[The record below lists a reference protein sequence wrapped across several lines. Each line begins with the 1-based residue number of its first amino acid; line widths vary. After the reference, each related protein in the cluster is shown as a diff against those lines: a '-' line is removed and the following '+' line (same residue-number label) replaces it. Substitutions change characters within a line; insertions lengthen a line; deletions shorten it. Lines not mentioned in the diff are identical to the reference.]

1 MPCTTP
7 SACGSMRS
15 RLRRRRCSRHCDGR
29 RKASPLATV
38 RTTSPTSPG
47 LSQRASPR
55 PGKVETERLCRP
67 QESERL
73 SWTPLPGEAMALHPV
88 RFLALLLGV
97 LLAPRPLTIVETGR
111 IAGHVTDAATGG
123 PIPQAHV
130 FVAGTALSALTNRK
144 GEYAIANVPVGTNTV
159 GVRFIGYTPTQ
170 KAGIQVT
177 ANATVAVDFK
187 VQSSPVQMSEVIV
200 TGTASAPIARQAVGA
215 TMMFQG
221 QARDAYVVDG
231 HGVRFDSTEAWRYQ
245 RQPGNREQYDEIVE
259 NPFIAVAADPLSTF
273 SIDVDRAS
281 YSNMRRFIMQDG
293 QLPPR
298 DAVRIEEL
306 VNYFPYDYAEP
317 DGDDPLAIHT
327 EVAPAPWKPQHQ
339 LVRIGLQARR
349 VKVENLPAANFV
361 FLLDGSGSMMDEN
374 KLPRVKS
381 ALRLLVNQLRAKD
394 RVAMVVYAGS
404 AGLVLPSTP
413 GDQKAKI
420 LDAIEGLEAGGSTA
434 GGEGIRRA
442 YDEAVANFIRGG
454 NNRVILATDGDFNV
468 GPSSDA
474 EMVQLIEEKRRT
486 GVFLTVLGV
495 GEGNLQAAKME
506 KLADKGNGNYA
517 YLDTITEAQ
526 KVLVH
531 ELGGTLYTVAKDVKI
546 QVEWNPARVRAYR
559 LIGYENRM
567 LRNEDFTDDKKDAGE
582 VGSGHSVTALYEIVP
597 VGATT
602 DVTIRVPD
610 SLRYQRRSAEPSPAA
625 GPELLFVKVRYK
637 APDGDESRLL
647 SQAVLA
653 GEGHAPSLDFQFQA
667 AVAEFGL
674 LLRNSD
680 FRGKA
685 DLGHVIAAARE
696 ARGQDADGY
705 RAEFVKLAEAVRGI
719 GLARRDG
726 QH

>member
-1 MPCTTP
+1 VPVL
-7 SACGSMRS
+7 S
-15 RLRRRRCSRHCDGR
+15 LRFVILLVGM
-29 RKASPLATV
+29 LAA
-38 RTTSPTSPG
+38 PT
-47 LSQRASPR
+47 A
-55 PGKVETERLCRP
+55 
-67 QESERL
+67 
-73 SWTPLPGEAMALHPV
+73 
-88 RFLALLLGV
+88 
-97 LLAPRPLTIVETGR
+97 LTIVETGS
-111 IAGHVTDAATGG
+111 IAGHVRDPQGK
-123 PIPQAHV
+123 PIKTAMVDVVGTSLSTITNDSGYYV
-130 FVAGTALSALTNRK
+130 FP
-144 GEYAIANVPVGTNTV
+144 NVPVGAYTV
-159 GVRFIGYTPTQ
+159 RARLIGHTLTQPITVR
-170 KAGIQVT
+170 VT
-177 ANATVAVDFK
+177 ANATAVADLTLAPSAATLEAV
-187 VQSSPVQMSEVIV
+187 VISGYALGRAANGV
-200 TGTASAPIARQAVGA
+200 VRIRGA
-215 TMMFQG
+215 T
-221 QARDAYVVDG
+221 AAASRADALYVVDG
-231 HGVRFDSTEAWRYQ
+231 VASAYDSTEAWRYP
-245 RQPGNREQYDEIVE
+245 RQAGNREQYDEIVE
-259 NPFIAVAADPLSTF
+259 NQFIAVAADPLSTF

-281 YSNMRRFIMQDG
+281 YSNMRRFILQDG

-349 VKVENLPAANFV
+349 IKVENLPPSNFV
-361 FLLDGSGSMMDEN
+361 FLLDVSGSMMPSN
-374 KLPRVKS
+374 KLPLVQS
-381 ALRLLVNQLRAKD
+381 AMRLLVNQLRAKD

-413 GDQKAKI
+413 GDQKSKI
-420 LDAIEGLEAGGSTA
+420 LDAIERLEAGGSTA

-454 NNRVILATDGDFNV
+454 NNRVILATDGDFNI

-517 YLDTITEAQ
+517 YLDNLGEAQ

-559 LIGYENRM
+559 LIGYENRL
-567 LRNEDFTDDKKDAGE
+567 LRNEDFADDKKDAGE
-582 VGSGHSVTALYEIVP
+582 VGSGHSVTALYEVVP
-597 VGATT
+597 VGVNT
-602 DVTIRVPD
+602 DVTIRMPD
-610 SLRYQRRSAEPSPAA
+610 SLRYQRRDVQSTSAA

-637 APDGDESRLL
+637 RPDGDESRLL
-647 SQAVLA
+647 SQPVLA
-653 GEGHAPSLDFQFQA
+653 EAGQKPSVDFQFQA

-696 ARGQDADGY
+696 ARGRDPDGY
-705 RAEFVKLAEAVRGI
+705 RAEFVKLAETVRGI
-719 GLARRDG
+719 GLAQREKS
-726 QH
+726 H

>member
-1 MPCTTP
+1 M
-7 SACGSMRS
+7 S
-15 RLRRRRCSRHCDGR
+15 
-29 RKASPLATV
+29 V
-38 RTTSPTSPG
+38 Y
-47 LSQRASPR
+47 
-55 PGKVETERLCRP
+55 
-67 QESERL
+67 
-73 SWTPLPGEAMALHPV
+73 PV
-88 RFLALLLGV
+88 RLILLLIGA
-97 LLAPRPLTIVETGR
+97 LIAPTTLAVVETGS
-111 IAGHVTDAATGG
+111 IAGHVRDATTSKPVVGANVVVVGTSLSTVTDGNG
-123 PIPQAHV
+123 HYV
-130 FVAGTALSALTNRK
+130 
-144 GEYAIANVPVGTNTV
+144 IANVPVGTYTV
-159 GVRFIGYTPTQ
+159 VARFIGYASGE
-170 KAGIQVT
+170 KKGIRVT
-177 ANATVAVDFK
+177 ANATAVADLK
-187 VQSSPVQMSEVIV
+187 IASSPIALQEVVV
-200 TGTASAPIARQAVGA
+200 TGLYGSRAANGVVRVRGA
-215 TMMFQG
+215 TALG
-221 QARDAYVVDG
+221 YLGSEADALPAQ
-231 HGVRFDSTEAWRYQ
+231 RFDSTEAWRYQ

-259 NPFIAVAADPLSTF
+259 NSFIAVAADPLSTF

-317 DGDDPLAIHT
+317 EGDDPLAIHT
-327 EVAPAPWKPQHQ
+327 EVAPAPWKSQHQ

-349 VKVENLPAANFV
+349 VKVENLPASNFV
-361 FLLDGSGSMMDEN
+361 FLLDVSGSMMPAN
-374 KLPRVKS
+374 KLPLVKS
-381 ALRLLVNQLRAKD
+381 AMRLLVNQLRAKD

-413 GDQKAKI
+413 GDQKDKI
-420 LDAIEGLEAGGSTA
+420 LDAIERLEAGGSTA
-434 GGEGIRRA
+434 GGEGIRRS
-442 YDEAVANFIRGG
+442 YDEAVAHFIRGG

-517 YLDTITEAQ
+517 YLDNIAEAQ

-567 LRNEDFTDDKKDAGE
+567 LRNEDFADDKKDAGE
-582 VGSGHSVTALYEIVP
+582 VGSGHSVTALYEVVP
-597 VGATT
+597 VGVNT
-602 DVTIRVPD
+602 DVTIRMPD
-610 SLRYQRRSAEPSPAA
+610 GQSTSAA

-637 APDGDESRLL
+637 QPDGDQSRLI
-647 SQAVLA
+647 SQPVLA
-653 GEGHAPSLDFQFQA
+653 QAGQAPSVDFQFQA

-696 ARGQDADGY
+696 ARGNDADGY
-705 RAEFVKLAEAVRGI
+705 RAEFVRLAETVRGI
-719 GLARRDG
+719 GLARKDG
-726 QH
+726 SH

>member
-1 MPCTTP
+1 MARGHARPHTV
-7 SACGSMRS
+7 G
-15 RLRRRRCSRHCDGR
+15 RRRRKGCAAR
-29 RKASPLATV
+29 RS
-38 RTTSPTSPG
+38 
-47 LSQRASPR
+47 
-55 PGKVETERLCRP
+55 
-67 QESERL
+67 
-73 SWTPLPGEAMALHPV
+73 
-88 RFLALLLGV
+88 LGV
-97 LLAPRPLTIVETGR
+97 SLGHSQPGGTVPVLSLRFVILLVGLLAAPTTLTIVETGS
-111 IAGHVTDAATGG
+111 IAGHVRDPHGK
-123 PIPQAHV
+123 PIKSAMVDVVGTSLSTTTNDSGYYV
-130 FVAGTALSALTNRK
+130 FPK
-144 GEYAIANVPVGTNTV
+144 VPVGAYTV
-159 GVRFIGYTPTQ
+159 RARLIGFSLSQPITVRV
-170 KAGIQVT
+170 A
-177 ANATVAVDFK
+177 ANATAVADLTLAPGAVALEA
-187 VQSSPVQMSEVIV
+187 VVV
-200 TGTASAPIARQAVGA
+200 TGVCGARGANGVVRIRGA
-215 TMMFQG
+215 T
-221 QARDAYVVDG
+221 AAVSRADALYIVDG
-231 HGVRFDSTEAWRYQ
+231 VGSLYDSTEAWRYQ

-259 NPFIAVAADPLSTF
+259 NQFIAVAADPLSTF

-281 YSNMRRFIMQDG
+281 YSNMRRFILQDG

-306 VNYFPYDYAEP
+306 VNYFPYGYAEP

-349 VKVENLPAANFV
+349 INVENLPASNFV
-361 FLLDGSGSMMDEN
+361 FLLDVSGSMMEED
-374 KLPRVKS
+374 KLPLVKS

-394 RVAMVVYAGS
+394 RVAMVVYAGN

-474 EMVQLIEEKRRT
+474 EMVQLIEEKRGT

-517 YLDTITEAQ
+517 YLDNIAEAQ

-559 LIGYENRM
+559 LIGYENRL
-567 LRNEDFTDDKKDAGE
+567 LRNEDFTDDTKDAGE
-582 VGSGHSVTALYEIVP
+582 VGSGHSVTALYEVVP
-597 VGATT
+597 VGVNT
-602 DVTIRVPD
+602 DVTIRMPD
-610 SLRYQRRSAEPSPAA
+610 SLRYQQRSVQQSGGGGGGGGG

-637 APDGDESRLL
+637 QPDGDVSKLL
-647 SQAVLA
+647 SQPVLA
-653 GEGHAPSLDFQFQA
+653 TAIQSPSTDFQFQA

-685 DLGHVIAAARE
+685 DLSRVIAAARD
-696 ARGQDADGY
+696 ARGSDPDGY
-705 RAEFVKLAEAVRGI
+705 RAEFVRLAEAVRGI
-719 GLARRDG
+719 GLARRVE
-726 QH
+726 H

>member
-1 MPCTTP
+1 
-7 SACGSMRS
+7 
-15 RLRRRRCSRHCDGR
+15 
-29 RKASPLATV
+29 
-38 RTTSPTSPG
+38 
-47 LSQRASPR
+47 
-55 PGKVETERLCRP
+55 
-67 QESERL
+67 
-73 SWTPLPGEAMALHPV
+73 MALHPV
-88 RFLALLLGV
+88 RFLVVLVG
-97 LLAPRPLTIVETGR
+97 LLAASRPLAIVETGA
-111 IAGHVTDAATGG
+111 ISGHVRDSVSGA
-123 PIPQAHV
+123 PIPNANV
-130 FVAGTALSALTNRK
+130 IVVGTAF
-144 GEYAIANVPVGTNTV
+144 GAIAKRDGSYSIPNVPVGKHTV
-159 GVRFIGYTPTQ
+159 VARFIGYKPKQ
-170 KAGIQVT
+170 KSGVLVT
-177 ANATVAVDFK
+177 ANATVTVDFRLE
-187 VQSSPVQMSEVIV
+187 MSALQLQEI
-200 TGTASAPIARQAVGA
+200 
-215 TMMFQG
+215 
-221 QARDAYVVDG
+221 VVDG
-231 HGVRFDSTEAWRYQ
+231 AAVPAAQRSMVGAMSLHAYTANDQYAPGPGIRLDSAEAWRYQ

-306 VNYFPYDYAEP
+306 VNYFPYDYADP

-349 VKVENLPAANFV
+349 VKVENLPASNFV
-361 FLLDGSGSMMDEN
+361 FLLDVSGSMMPPN
-374 KLPRVKS
+374 KLPLVK
-381 ALRLLVNQLRAKD
+381 AAMRLLVNQLRAKD
-394 RVAMVVYAGS
+394 HVAMVVYAGS
-404 AGLVLPSTP
+404 AGLVLPSTA
-413 GDQKAKI
+413 GDQKDKI
-420 LDAIEGLEAGGSTA
+420 LDAIERLEAGGSTA

-474 EMVQLIEEKRRT
+474 EMIQLIEEKRRT

-559 LIGYENRM
+559 LIGYENRL
-567 LRNEDFTDDKKDAGE
+567 LRNEDFTDDTKDAGE
-582 VGSGHSVTALYEIVP
+582 VGSGHSVTALYEVVP
-597 VGATT
+597 VGVNT
-602 DVTIRVPD
+602 DVTIRMPD
-610 SLRYQRRSAEPSPAA
+610 SLRYQRHSVQQNSTGGGGG

-637 APDGDESRLL
+637 QPDGDVSKLL
-647 SQAVLA
+647 TQPVIATA
-653 GEGHAPSLDFQFQA
+653 GQAPSTDFQFQA

-685 DLGHVIAAARE
+685 DLSRVIAAARD
-696 ARGQDADGY
+696 ARGSDPDGY
-705 RAEFVKLAEAVRGI
+705 RAEFVRLAEAVRGI
-719 GLARRDG
+719 GLARRDE
-726 QH
+726 H

>member
-1 MPCTTP
+1 MPVL
-7 SACGSMRS
+7 S
-15 RLRRRRCSRHCDGR
+15 LRF
-29 RKASPLATV
+29 V
-38 RTTSPTSPG
+38 I
-47 LSQRASPR
+47 
-55 PGKVETERLCRP
+55 
-67 QESERL
+67 
-73 SWTPLPGEAMALHPV
+73 
-88 RFLALLLGV
+88 LLVG
-97 LLAPRPLTIVETGR
+97 LLAAPTTLTIVETGS
-111 IAGHVTDAATGG
+111 IAGHVRNPHGK
-123 PIPQAHV
+123 PIKSAMVDVVGTSLSTTTNDSGYYV
-130 FVAGTALSALTNRK
+130 FPK
-144 GEYAIANVPVGTNTV
+144 VPVGAYTV
-159 GVRFIGYTPTQ
+159 RARLIGFSLSQPITVR
-170 KAGIQVT
+170 VT
-177 ANATVAVDFK
+177 ANATAVADLTLAPGAVALEA
-187 VQSSPVQMSEVIV
+187 VVV
-200 TGTASAPIARQAVGA
+200 TGVYGARGANGVVRIRGA
-215 TMMFQG
+215 T
-221 QARDAYVVDG
+221 AAVSRADALYVVDG
-231 HGVRFDSTEAWRYQ
+231 VASAYDSTEAWRYQ

-259 NPFIAVAADPLSTF
+259 NQFIAVAADPLSTF

-281 YSNMRRFIMQDG
+281 YSNMRRFILQDR

-306 VNYFPYDYAEP
+306 VNYFPYGYAEP
-317 DGDDPLAIHT
+317 DGDDPLAIHA

-349 VKVENLPAANFV
+349 INVENLPASNFV
-361 FLLDGSGSMMDEN
+361 FLLDVSGSMMEED
-374 KLPRVKS
+374 KLPLVKS

-394 RVAMVVYAGS
+394 RVAMVVYAGN

-442 YDEAVANFIRGG
+442 YDEAVANFIHGG

-517 YLDTITEAQ
+517 YLDNLAEAQ
-526 KVLVH
+526 KVLVN

-559 LIGYENRM
+559 LIGYENRL
-567 LRNEDFTDDKKDAGE
+567 LRNEDFADDKKDAGE
-582 VGSGHSVTALYEIVP
+582 VGSGHSVTALYEVVP
-597 VGATT
+597 VGVNT
-602 DVTIRVPD
+602 DVTIRMPD
-610 SLRYQRRSAEPSPAA
+610 SLRYQRRNAQPTTAS

-637 APDGDESRLL
+637 RPDGDESRLL
-647 SQAVLA
+647 SQPVLA
-653 GEGHAPSLDFQFQA
+653 DADQKPSVDFQFQA

-696 ARGQDADGY
+696 ARGQDPDGY
-705 RAEFVKLAEAVRGI
+705 RAEFVKLAETVRGI

-726 QH
+726 MH

>member
-1 MPCTTP
+1 MP
-7 SACGSMRS
+7 
-15 RLRRRRCSRHCDGR
+15 
-29 RKASPLATV
+29 V
-38 RTTSPTSPG
+38 Y
-47 LSQRASPR
+47 
-55 PGKVETERLCRP
+55 
-67 QESERL
+67 
-73 SWTPLPGEAMALHPV
+73 PV
-88 RFLALLLGV
+88 RLILLLIGA
-97 LLAPRPLTIVETGR
+97 LIAPTTLAVVETGS
-111 IAGHVTDAATGG
+111 IAGHVRDATTSKPVVGANVVVVGTSLSTVTDGNG
-123 PIPQAHV
+123 HYV
-130 FVAGTALSALTNRK
+130 
-144 GEYAIANVPVGTNTV
+144 IANVPVGTYTV
-159 GVRFIGYTPTQ
+159 VARFIGYSSGE
-170 KAGIQVT
+170 KKGIRVT
-177 ANATVAVDFK
+177 ANATAVADLK
-187 VQSSPVQMSEVIV
+187 IASSPIALQEVVV
-200 TGTASAPIARQAVGA
+200 TGLYGSRAANGVVRVRGA
-215 TMMFQG
+215 TALG
-221 QARDAYVVDG
+221 YVGSEADALPAQ
-231 HGVRFDSTEAWRYQ
+231 RFDSTEAWRYQ

-259 NPFIAVAADPLSTF
+259 NSFIAVAADPLSTF

-317 DGDDPLAIHT
+317 EGDDPLAIHT

-349 VKVENLPAANFV
+349 VRVENLPASNFV
-361 FLLDGSGSMMDEN
+361 FLLDVSGSMMPAN
-374 KLPRVKS
+374 KLPLVKS
-381 ALRLLVNQLRAKD
+381 AMRLLVNQLRAKD

-413 GDQKAKI
+413 GDQKDKI
-420 LDAIEGLEAGGSTA
+420 LDAIERLEAGGSTA

-495 GEGNLQAAKME
+495 GEGNLQGAKME

-517 YLDTITEAQ
+517 YLDNIAEAQ
-526 KVLVH
+526 KVLVQ

-567 LRNEDFTDDKKDAGE
+567 LRNEDFADDKKDAGE
-582 VGSGHSVTALYEIVP
+582 VGSGHSVTALYEVVP
-597 VGATT
+597 VGVNT
-602 DVTIRVPD
+602 DVTIRMPD
-610 SLRYQRRSAEPSPAA
+610 SLRYQQRNAQSTSAG

-637 APDGDESRLL
+637 QPDGDQSRLI
-647 SQAVLA
+647 SQPVLA
-653 GEGHAPSLDFQFQA
+653 QAGQAPSVDFQFQA

-674 LLRNSD
+674 LLRNY

-696 ARGQDADGY
+696 ARGKDADGY
-705 RAEFVKLAEAVRGI
+705 RAEFVRLAETVRGI
-719 GLARRDG
+719 GLARKDG
-726 QH
+726 SH

>member
-1 MPCTTP
+1 M
-7 SACGSMRS
+7 S
-15 RLRRRRCSRHCDGR
+15 
-29 RKASPLATV
+29 V
-38 RTTSPTSPG
+38 Y
-47 LSQRASPR
+47 
-55 PGKVETERLCRP
+55 
-67 QESERL
+67 
-73 SWTPLPGEAMALHPV
+73 PV
-88 RFLALLLGV
+88 RLILLLIGA
-97 LLAPRPLTIVETGR
+97 LIAPTTLAVVETGS
-111 IAGHVTDAATGG
+111 IAGHVRDATTSKPVVGANVVVVGTSLSTVTDGNG
-123 PIPQAHV
+123 HYV
-130 FVAGTALSALTNRK
+130 
-144 GEYAIANVPVGTNTV
+144 IANVPVGTYTV
-159 GVRFIGYTPTQ
+159 VARFIGYASGE
-170 KAGIQVT
+170 KKGIRVT
-177 ANATVAVDFK
+177 ANATAVADLK
-187 VQSSPVQMSEVIV
+187 IASSPIALQEVVV
-200 TGTASAPIARQAVGA
+200 TGLYGSRAANGVVRVRGA
-215 TMMFQG
+215 TALG
-221 QARDAYVVDG
+221 YLGSEADALPAQ
-231 HGVRFDSTEAWRYQ
+231 RFDSTEAWRYQ

-259 NPFIAVAADPLSTF
+259 NSFIAVAADPLSTF

-317 DGDDPLAIHT
+317 EGDGPLAIHT
-327 EVAPAPWKPQHQ
+327 EVAPAPWKSQHQ

-349 VKVENLPAANFV
+349 VKVENLPASNFV
-361 FLLDGSGSMMDEN
+361 FLLDVSGSMMPAN
-374 KLPRVKS
+374 KLPLVKS
-381 ALRLLVNQLRAKD
+381 AMRLLVNQLRAKD

-413 GDQKAKI
+413 GDQKDKI
-420 LDAIEGLEAGGSTA
+420 LDAIERLEAGGSTA

-517 YLDTITEAQ
+517 YLDNIAEAQ

-567 LRNEDFTDDKKDAGE
+567 LRNEDFADDKKDAGE
-582 VGSGHSVTALYEIVP
+582 VGSGHSVTALYEVVP
-597 VGATT
+597 VGVNT
-602 DVTIRVPD
+602 DVTIRMPD
-610 SLRYQRRSAEPSPAA
+610 SLRYQNRNAQSTSAA

-637 APDGDESRLL
+637 QPDGDQSRLI
-647 SQAVLA
+647 SQPVLA
-653 GEGHAPSLDFQFQA
+653 QAGQAPSVDFQFQA

-696 ARGQDADGY
+696 ARGNDADGY
-705 RAEFVKLAEAVRGI
+705 RAEFVRLAETVRGI
-719 GLARRDG
+719 GLARKDG
-726 QH
+726 SH

>member
-1 MPCTTP
+1 
-7 SACGSMRS
+7 
-15 RLRRRRCSRHCDGR
+15 
-29 RKASPLATV
+29 
-38 RTTSPTSPG
+38 
-47 LSQRASPR
+47 
-55 PGKVETERLCRP
+55 
-67 QESERL
+67 
-73 SWTPLPGEAMALHPV
+73 MALHPV
-88 RFLALLLGV
+88 RFLVVLVG
-97 LLAPRPLTIVETGR
+97 LLAASRPLAIVETGA
-111 IAGHVTDAATGG
+111 ISGHVRDSVSGA
-123 PIPQAHV
+123 PIPNANV
-130 FVAGTALSALTNRK
+130 IVVGTAF
-144 GEYAIANVPVGTNTV
+144 GAIAKRDGSYSIPNVPVGKHTV
-159 GVRFIGYTPTQ
+159 VARFIGYKPKQ
-170 KAGIQVT
+170 KSGVLVT
-177 ANATVAVDFK
+177 ANATVTVDFRLE
-187 VQSSPVQMSEVIV
+187 MSALQLQEI
-200 TGTASAPIARQAVGA
+200 
-215 TMMFQG
+215 
-221 QARDAYVVDG
+221 VVDG
-231 HGVRFDSTEAWRYQ
+231 AAVPAAQRSMVGAMSLHAYTANDQYAPGPGIRLDSAEAWRYQ

-306 VNYFPYDYAEP
+306 VNYFPYDYADP

-349 VKVENLPAANFV
+349 VKVENLPASNFV
-361 FLLDGSGSMMDEN
+361 FLLDVSGSMMPPN
-374 KLPRVKS
+374 KLPLVK
-381 ALRLLVNQLRAKD
+381 AAMRLLVNQLRAKD
-394 RVAMVVYAGS
+394 HVAMVVYAGS
-404 AGLVLPSTP
+404 AGLVLPSTA
-413 GDQKAKI
+413 GDQKDKI
-420 LDAIEGLEAGGSTA
+420 LDAIERLEAGGSTA

-474 EMVQLIEEKRRT
+474 EMIQLIEEKRRT

-559 LIGYENRM
+559 LIGYENR
-567 LRNEDFTDDKKDAGE
+567 LLHNEDFTDDTKDAGE
-582 VGSGHSVTALYEIVP
+582 VGSGHSVTALYEVVP
-597 VGATT
+597 VGVNT
-602 DVTIRVPD
+602 DVTIRIPD
-610 SLRYQRRSAEPSPAA
+610 SLRYQRRGVQQSSAGG

-637 APDGDESRLL
+637 HPDGDVSKLL
-647 SQAVLA
+647 TQPVIATA
-653 GEGHAPSLDFQFQA
+653 GQAPSTDFQFQA

-685 DLGHVIAAARE
+685 DLSRVIAAARD
-696 ARGQDADGY
+696 ARGSDPDGY
-705 RAEFVKLAEAVRGI
+705 RAEFVRLAEAVRGI
-719 GLARRDG
+719 GLARRDE
-726 QH
+726 H

>member
-1 MPCTTP
+1 MT
-7 SACGSMRS
+7 
-15 RLRRRRCSRHCDGR
+15 
-29 RKASPLATV
+29 
-38 RTTSPTSPG
+38 
-47 LSQRASPR
+47 
-55 PGKVETERLCRP
+55 
-67 QESERL
+67 
-73 SWTPLPGEAMALHPV
+73 LHPV
-88 RFLALLLGV
+88 RFLTLLLGV
-97 LLAPRPLTIVETGR
+97 LLTPRPLTIVETGR
-111 IAGHVTDAATGG
+111 IAGHVRDSTTGAPIQYAQVVIEHTSFGAITDRHGAYS
-123 PIPQAHV
+123 I
-130 FVAGTALSALTNRK
+130 K
-144 GEYAIANVPVGTNTV
+144 NVPVGSYTV
-159 GVRFIGYTPTQ
+159 IARYIGYRAKQ
-170 KAGIQVT
+170 QAGVQLKTNSTVT
-177 ANATVAVDFK
+177 VDFK
-187 VQSSPVQMSEVIV
+187 LLPTPVMLEGIV
-200 TGTASAPIARQAVGA
+200 VSGARSALIARQMAGA
-215 TMMFQG
+215 HALMSAG
-221 QARDAYVVDG
+221 VADAYAPPG

-306 VNYFPYDYAEP
+306 VNYFPYDYADP
-317 DGDDPLAIHT
+317 DDDDPLAIHT

-349 VKVENLPAANFV
+349 VKVENLPASNFV
-361 FLLDGSGSMMDEN
+361 FLLDVSGSMMPLN
-374 KLPRVKS
+374 KLPLVK
-381 ALRLLVNQLRAKD
+381 AAMRLLVNQLRAKD

-413 GDQKAKI
+413 GDQKDKI
-420 LDAIEGLEAGGSTA
+420 LDAIDRLEAGGSTA

-474 EMVQLIEEKRRT
+474 EMIQLIEEKRRT

-559 LIGYENRM
+559 LIGYENRL

-582 VGSGHSVTALYEIVP
+582 VGSGHSVTALYEVVP
-597 VGATT
+597 VGVNT
-602 DVTIRVPD
+602 DVTIRMPD
-610 SLRYQRRSAEPSPAA
+610 SLRYQRRSTQESSAA

-637 APDGDESRLL
+637 QPDGDVSRLL
-647 SQAVLA
+647 SQPVMATA
-653 GEGHAPSLDFQFQA
+653 GQSPSTDFQFQA

-685 DLGHVIAAARE
+685 DLGHVIAAARD
-696 ARGQDADGY
+696 ARGSDPDGY
-705 RAEFVKLAEAVRGI
+705 RAEFVRLAEAVRGI
-719 GLARRDG
+719 GLARRDE
-726 QH
+726 H